1 MLWTIKV
8 DVNRMQLELKIKQI
22 MNGDKCVKISPM
34 VIILSFL
41 SIMYGNI
48 VRLRHALYS
57 WGFVKTK
64 QLPCTVV
71 SIGNI
76 TVGGT
81 GKTPMTIYVARLLEQ
96 LGYNVAVISR
106 GYKGK
111 AENSG
116 GVISEGDTFLMDVD
130 DTGDEPIMMAVQ
142 LKNIPVLV
150 GKRRFEMG
158 MLAIQKFDS
167 NIILLDDAFQHL
179 KLKRDIDI
187 VLLDSERPLG
197 NTYMLPRG
205 VLRER
210 VSGLMRGDAFIMTRY
225 DQKTDSS
232 LNYQTVFSDFIIK
245 EKISDGPVFKS
256 FHTPYCFKVDKNS
269 LFPIEK
275 ITQTSLSNDFTFL
288 KHRKVLVFSGIAGN
302 HHFRRTVDDTSC
314 IISEFMGFP
323 DHYRYSNTDLEN
335 IVSKAKT
342 LKVEYIIT
350 TEKDYMRIY
359 QSLPWPV
366 DLIVVGVKISF
377 EDDIAFQIFIKNKLE
392 AIKKKKN
399 AVA

>member
-1 MLWTIKV
+1 MLWIIKV
-8 DVNRMQLELKIKQI
+8 DVKRMKLKQKIKQI

-41 SIMYGNI
+41 SIVYGNI

-57 WGFVKTK
+57 WGFIKAK

-116 GVISEGDTFLMDVD
+116 GIISDGNTLLMDVD

-150 GKRRFEMG
+150 GKRRFAMG
-158 MLAIQKFDS
+158 LLAIQEFNS

-179 KLKRDIDI
+179 QLKRDIDI

-210 VSGLMRGDAFIMTRY
+210 ISGLLRGSAYIMTRY

-232 LNYQTVFSDFIIK
+232 LNYQTDFSDFILK
-245 EKISDGPVFKS
+245 EKKFDRPVFKS
-256 FHTPYCFKVDKNS
+256 FHTPYYFKVEKDS
-269 LFPIEK
+269 LFPIAK

-302 HHFRRTVDDTSC
+302 HHFRRTIEDTSC

-323 DHYRYSNTDLEN
+323 DHYRYSNTNLEN

-342 LKVEYIIT
+342 LQAEYILT
-350 TEKDYMRIY
+350 TEKDYVRIY
-359 QSLPWPV
+359 KSLPWPV
-366 DLIVVGVKISF
+366 DLIVVGVKIGF
-377 EDDIAFQIFIKNKLE
+377 EDEKAFQAFIKNKLE
-392 AIKKKKN
+392 N
-399 AVA
+399 NENR